1 MTSPAFELQ
10 VLIVSTLKNSAA
22 VMALIDG
29 VYDTVPSTA
38 WDGPRKAY
46 ISLGPSDMTTDD
58 ADGIVGETHTVQL
71 DVWSRAVGQP
81 DCKKICTAVKKALHK
96 RPLTMSD
103 NALVEINMTLERIM
117 RDPDGLTIHG
127 AMQFEVM
134 IESLDE

>member
-10 VLIVSTLKNSAA
+10 VLLVSTLKANAA
-22 VMALIDG
+22 VMALVDG

-46 ISLGPSDMTTDD
+46 ISIGPSDVVTDD
-58 ADGIVGETHTVQL
+58 AEGLAGETHTVQL

-81 DCKKICTAVKKALHK
+81 ECKKICTAVKKALHK
-96 RPLTMSD
+96 RELTLAV
-103 NALVEINMTLERIM
+103 NALVSIELTLERVM
-117 RDPDGLTIHG
+117 RDPDGVSIHG